1 MAIDRRAAL
10 AALAGLT
17 AFGHAPGVFGG
28 AFGGATPAPRRR
40 RYASA
45 RRRAD
50 GSFSLAQLDA
60 AGRLFAEWDLPARA
74 HAIVAHP
81 DGAGAVVLARRPDRF
96 GVAIGPSRP
105 PQPFDSGGRRHFYGH
120 GAFSSDGRLLYTS
133 ENDFEAG
140 RGMIGL
146 RDAAQGYRKIG
157 EWPSDGIGPHE
168 LCRLPGRH
176 VLAIANGGIATHPDH
191 GRAKLNLDAMA
202 PALVYQDARTGET
215 LRTLALP
222 RAFHQLSLRHL
233 AVGAGGMLAL
243 AGQYEG
249 PASDLLPLVALHRRG
264 EPGLRFLTA
273 PDGVWQAM
281 NHYCGSAAF
290 DRLGRVLAISAPRG
304 NVIAFW
310 MAAEDRFLGT
320 RSLTDVCG
328 VAADGSDGGFL
339 VTTGLGAVVRI
350 NPLAGTRRLLV
361 PPRRDGTAWDNHLL
375 ALGSGQDRGR
385 GRSCQSAGTC
395 LETRD

>member
-1 MAIDRRAAL
+1 MAIDRRATLAAL
-10 AALAGLT
+10 AALA
-17 AFGHAPGVFGG
+17 AFGHAPG
-28 AFGGATPAPRRR
+28 AFGGARYAPPRR

-50 GSFSLAQLDA
+50 GSFSVAQLDA
-60 AGRLFAEWDLPARA
+60 AGRLFAELDLPARA
-74 HAIVAHP
+74 HAVVARP
-81 DGAGAVVLARRPDRF
+81 DGAGSVVLARRPDRF

-105 PQPFDSGGRRHFYGH
+105 PQPFDSGDRRHFYGH
-120 GAFSSDGRLLYTS
+120 GAFSSDGRLLYTT

-146 RDAAQGYRKIG
+146 RDAARGYRKIG

-168 LCRLPGRH
+168 LCRLPGRN

-202 PALVYQDARTGET
+202 PALVYQDAGTGET

-222 RAFHQLSLRHL
+222 REFHRLSLRHL
-233 AVGAGGMLAL
+233 AAGAGGMLAL

-249 PASDLLPLVALHRRG
+249 PANDLLPLVAVHRRG

-273 PDGVWQAM
+273 PDGVWRAM
-281 NHYCGSAAF
+281 NHYCGGAAF
-290 DRLGRVLAISAPRG
+290 DRRGRVLAVSAPRG

-310 MAAEDRFLGT
+310 MAEEDRFLGT

-328 VAADGSDGGFL
+328 IAADGSDGGFL
-339 VTTGLGAVVRI
+339 VTTGLGAVARI
-350 NPLAGTRRLLV
+350 NPLAGTRQLLV

-375 ALGSGQDRGR
+375 ALDSGQD
-385 GRSCQSAGTC
+385 
-395 LETRD
+395 